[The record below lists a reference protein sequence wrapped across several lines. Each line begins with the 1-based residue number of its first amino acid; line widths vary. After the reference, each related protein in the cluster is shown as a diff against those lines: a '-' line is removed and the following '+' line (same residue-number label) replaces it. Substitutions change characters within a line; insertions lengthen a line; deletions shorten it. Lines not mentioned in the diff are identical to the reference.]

1 MGLLGL
7 EFRLH
12 YLIASLQ
19 AAYGNT
25 IYPAVQP
32 PFRGKADLITN
43 MAASAANQGNA
54 YDNQGANYNPQGSS
68 YNTQGASYNPQGTYN
83 HQGTSYSQ
91 KGLSSTTT
99 QNGFSVQDKASF
111 KDKKNIKKFCFFSR
125 KPKPK

>member
-1 MGLLGL
+1 MIALL
-7 EFRLH
+7 
-12 YLIASLQ
+12 ASLQ

-32 PFRGKADLITN
+32 PFRGKADSFTN

-54 YDNQGANYNPQGSS
+54 NDNQGANYNP
-68 YNTQGASYNPQGTYN
+68 QGASYNPQGTYN

-111 KDKKNIKKFCFFSR
+111 KEKKIYKKILFFSR